1 MVGSAGGGTLG
12 GVDGDVEAAAADT
25 WSRTMSG
32 GTVKGEDDLLF
43 CGLCKRLVGRRGVCC
58 GADELGLE
66 GTSIVLEDS
75 RRVIDFRGC
84 SPGRFAGEDGIVRNT
99 LVAGRSL
106 FGD

>member
-1 MVGSAGGGTLG
+1 
-12 GVDGDVEAAAADT
+12 
-25 WSRTMSG
+25 MSG
-32 GTVKGEDDLLF
+32 GTAKGEDDLFF
-43 CGLCKRLVGRRGVCC
+43 CGFCENLVGIRGACC
-58 GADELGLE
+58 SADELAPLGLE